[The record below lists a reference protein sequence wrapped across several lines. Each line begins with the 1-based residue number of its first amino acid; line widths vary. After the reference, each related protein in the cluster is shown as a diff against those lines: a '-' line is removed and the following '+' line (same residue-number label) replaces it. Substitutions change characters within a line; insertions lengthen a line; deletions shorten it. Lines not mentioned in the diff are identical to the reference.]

1 MVDNEQ
7 LRAEFSKRLH
17 EACDNAQVRRRGRAV
32 DLQKALK
39 DQGINATT
47 TAIGKWLNGEAGAS
61 RANIIA
67 LARWLGVR
75 PEWLEYGEG
84 RPEVSQDFTL
94 AQEGTGVYVIEPKD
108 LPRQV
113 ITELGAMRRLL
124 AKMNDDDRRA
134 LHSHY
139 GGRNSAMVRLIDLMV
154 YFEQQIADG
163 KIDSAD
169 IEAIDQLVR
178 KRNALFHGHSSHKD
192 RD

>member
-75 PEWLEYGEG
+75 PEWLEYGQGSQEL
-84 RPEVSQDFTL
+84 SQDFSL
-94 AQEGTGVYVIEPKD
+94 VKERDGVYVIQPKD
-108 LPRQV
+108 LAGQV
-113 ITELGAMRRLL
+113 IAELGAVRRLL
-124 AKMNDDDRRA
+124 ANMNEDDRKA
-134 LHSHY
+134 LHATY
-139 GGRNSAMVRLIDLMV
+139 GGRNSAMVKLIDLMV
-154 YFEQQIADG
+154 FFEQQIADG
-163 KIDSAD
+163 KIDSKD
-169 IEAIDQLVR
+169 MEAIDQLVR
-178 KRNALFHGHSSHKD
+178 RRNSFFHVHSAQKD